1 MTISEYIKNINTRYK
16 TGISREHA
24 YRGDLQNLLEAMLK
38 NVLVTNEPAR
48 IACGAPDF
56 ILTHKDIPVGY
67 MEAKDIGEPLTGT
80 KHKEQFS
87 RYKESLPN
95 LIFTDYLDFHFYRDG
110 EFVTSVR
117 IAELAGDSIRAVPE
131 AEDKFRQMINDFAT
145 HSLQTIKSAS
155 KLSKMMAGKARLLST
170 IIENALNSDE
180 QGKSSSAN
188 NTLHEQLS
196 AFQNVLIHDIDA
208 KEFADIYAQT
218 IAYGMFAARLHDKE
232 LDTFSRQEAAR
243 LIPKTNPFLRKL
255 FQYIAGYDLDERID
269 WVVDALADIFRATD
283 VDGLLRNFGK
293 STQQTDP
300 IIHFYETF
308 LAEFDPKLR
317 KSRGVWYTPEP
328 VVNFIVRAV
337 DDILK
342 DEFGLKD
349 GLADT
354 SKTKV
359 KVKVPTHDKRYK
371 EGLVDEE
378 REVHKVQIL
387 DPAAGTGTFPG
398 RSD

>member
-1 MTISEYIKNINTRYK
+1 MTISQYIQNINRRYK
-16 TGISREHA
+16 TGISREHS
-24 YRGDLQNLLEAMLK
+24 YRGDLQSLLEAMLR

-48 IACGAPDF
+48 IKCGAPDF
-56 ILTHKDIPVGY
+56 ILTSKNIPVGY
-67 MEAKDIGEPLTGT
+67 IEAKDIGEPLSGT
-80 KHKEQFS
+80 KHKEQFN

-95 LIFTDYLDFHFYRDG
+95 IIFTDYLDFHFYRDN

-117 IAELAGDSIRAVPE
+117 IGEIAGDTIRAVPE

-145 HSLQTIKSAS
+145 HTLQTITSAA
-155 KLSKMMAGKARLLST
+155 KLSKMMAAKARLLST
-170 IIENALNSDE
+170 IIENALNADE
-180 QGKSSSAN
+180 RTADRVHEPAN
-188 NTLHEQLS
+188 TTLREQLA
-196 AFQNVLIHDIDA
+196 AFQNVLIHDIDE

-218 IAYGMFAARLHDKE
+218 IAYGMFAARLHDQE

-243 LIPKTNPFLRKL
+243 LIPKSNPFLRKL

-283 VDGLLRNFGK
+283 VDGLLNNFGK
-293 STQQTDP
+293 ATQQTDP
-300 IIHFYETF
+300 VIHFYETF
-308 LAEFDPKLR
+308 LAEFDPSLR

-354 SKTKV
+354 SKTTV
-359 KVKVPTHDKRYK
+359 KVKVPTHDKRHK
-371 EGLVDEE
+371 ENLVEE
-378 REVHKVQIL
+378 
-387 DPAAGTGTFPG
+387 
-398 RSD
+398 